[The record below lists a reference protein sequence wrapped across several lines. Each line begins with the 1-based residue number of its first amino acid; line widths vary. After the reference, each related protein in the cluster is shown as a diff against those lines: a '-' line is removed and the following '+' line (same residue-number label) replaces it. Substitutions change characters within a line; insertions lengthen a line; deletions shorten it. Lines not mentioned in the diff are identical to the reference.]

1 MLILYPL
8 VNTRAAP
15 EGKRGNGTRCHIAC
29 FHRGDNEKDLARHGF
44 KGYVCFTGGIW
55 RAGALPL
62 RGQQEAL
69 VKEVSRKLFSSEQ
82 ASDGREAHRGSV
94 SGSEHSWA
102 VQAPP
107 AAPAAVGDVWFG
119 ISVSHTK
126 CLHV

>member
-1 MLILYPL
+1 
-8 VNTRAAP
+8 
-15 EGKRGNGTRCHIAC
+15 
-29 FHRGDNEKDLARHGF
+29 
-44 KGYVCFTGGIW
+44 
-55 RAGALPL
+55 
-62 RGQQEAL
+62 

-119 ISVSHTK
+119 IIVCPILSVCTFRPRYSS
-126 CLHV
+126 

>member
-1 MLILYPL
+1 
-8 VNTRAAP
+8 
-15 EGKRGNGTRCHIAC
+15 
-29 FHRGDNEKDLARHGF
+29 
-44 KGYVCFTGGIW
+44 
-55 RAGALPL
+55 
-62 RGQQEAL
+62 

-119 ISVSHTK
+119 ISVSLDKGEMKRVKPARRPIQNQQSYLLVNYMRTNCLTK
-126 CLHV
+126 IKRK

>member
-1 MLILYPL
+1 MRSQYRKARPKS
-8 VNTRAAP
+8 VPAP
-15 EGKRGNGTRCHIAC
+15 YLTVSSAFASQASGE
-29 FHRGDNEKDLARHGF
+29 
-44 KGYVCFTGGIW
+44 IW

-107 AAPAAVGDVWFG
+107 AAPAAVAGF
-119 ISVSHTK
+119 VSQI
-126 CLHV
+126 LHFTFYT

>member
-1 MLILYPL
+1 
-8 VNTRAAP
+8 
-15 EGKRGNGTRCHIAC
+15 
-29 FHRGDNEKDLARHGF
+29 
-44 KGYVCFTGGIW
+44 
-55 RAGALPL
+55 
-62 RGQQEAL
+62 